1 MKIQRKRVG
10 YKFLTQSGL
19 AEVVEVLSK
28 KITVVFLETGNVV
41 AYAASGFKPRLNLT
55 KVDPKGKKY
64 ENSAAYYPDFKHDF
78 NQENYVFRGWSGKSK
93 HERRS
98 FTEGEKETQ
107 VFRDF
112 YEFMTRPDKSVNGV
126 SPEHAE
132 KHPDYVDDNSS
143 NVGCWNCVKCI
154 DCDYCIDCENCI
166 DCVNCSDCDS
176 CTLCTKVRNS
186 EYSFKQKGM

>member
-1 MKIQRKRVG
+1 MKRKTIG
-10 YKFLTQSGL
+10 YKLLTKSGL
-19 AEVVEVLSK
+19 AEVVGVSEK
-28 KITVVFLETGNVV
+28 KVTIRFHETGNTKQYS
-41 AYAASGFKPRLNLT
+41 AKSFASSNFLGMS
-55 KVDPKGKKY
+55 DPEGKKY

-78 NQENYVFRGWSGKSK
+78 NQETYVFRGWSGKSK

-132 KHPDYVDDNSS
+132 KYPDYIDDNNS
-143 NVGCWNCVKCI
+143 NIGCWNCVKCI
-154 DCDYCIDCENCI
+154 DCDYCIDCGNCI

-176 CTLCTKVRNS
+176 CTLCTEVRNH